1 MTIIQKIE
9 YHIASVLVQKETT
22 NMTLDEPKHLFADS
36 DKDTDRLIGRV
47 LAGMSQISW
56 FSFHI
61 QNHRQHINHS
71 YTMRTYSTFNIT
83 SLT

>member
-22 NMTLDEPKHLFADS
+22 KMTLDEPKHLFTDS

-47 LAGMSQISW
+47 LAGMSQILV
-56 FSFHI
+56 HI
-61 QNHRQHINHS
+61 QKPQTTYMYQFIYN
-71 YTMRTYSTFNIT
+71 MRTYSTFNIT

>member
-47 LAGMSQISW
+47 LAGMSQIS
-56 FSFHI
+56 FIYKTTDNIYYSYILCVHI
-61 QNHRQHINHS
+61 RHS
-71 YTMRTYSTFNIT
+71 I
-83 SLT
+83 